1 MSQPKRHLLSYVNFS
16 ELPNTM
22 QQELLAKLYEEKFL
36 FHGNGTFMV
45 PLELI
50 PESIRELTHLDSILI
65 DELP

>member
-1 MSQPKRHLLSYVNFS
+1 MSLLKRRLMSYVRFS

-45 PLELI
+45 PFELV
-50 PESIRELTHLDSILI
+50 PESVRELTHLDSILI